1 AAAAWQIRRE
11 GGNAVD
17 AAVCAAAVLGVVEP
31 LMTGVGGDCFM
42 LIWNAAEH
50 QLHALN
56 GSGRAPAG
64 LSLDVLR
71 ERGFSEMPMHGMLP
85 VTVPGAVDAW
95 CEALRRFGSR
105 SIAEVLQPAITYARD
120 GFAVSEIIAHQ
131 WGLVVQFGI
140 LQHPDARRMFTI
152 EGRAPR
158 LGEVCR
164 LPELAD
170 TMAQIGAGGADAF
183 YRGPIAERIV
193 AFSRA
198 NGGVHSL

>member
-1 AAAAWQIRRE
+1 MFATRRNESSGFRSQRSMVIGRNGMVCTSHPLASAAALAVLRA
-11 GGNAVD
+11 GGKAVD

-85 VTVPGAVDAW
+85 
-95 CEALRRFGSR
+95 
-105 SIAEVLQPAITYARD
+105 
-120 GFAVSEIIAHQ
+120 
-131 WGLVVQFGI
+131 
-140 LQHPDARRMFTI
+140 
-152 EGRAPR
+152 
-158 LGEVCR
+158 
-164 LPELAD
+164 
-170 TMAQIGAGGADAF
+170 
-183 YRGPIAERIV
+183 
-193 AFSRA
+193 
-198 NGGVHSL
+198 